1 VKRITGAMKEWG
13 RDKLE
18 ELNYNPYSNTNI
30 LERIRWERNIQRSP
44 PRDKILGYD
53 RHDPKG
59 KTGHIN
65 DINREW
71 KKLPKR
77 TRECI
82 LGKYVIATHV
92 VREDGKVYTARQVA
106 NSMEMSLD
114 RFNEIVSRGVRR
126 INSKVGL

>member
-1 VKRITGAMKEWG
+1 MKTITGAMKEWG
-13 RDKLE
+13 KDKLE
-18 ELNYNPYSNTNI
+18 ELNYNPYSETNI
-30 LERIRWERNIQRSP
+30 LERIRWETNIQRSP
-44 PRDKILGYD
+44 PRDKILCY
-53 RHDPKG
+53 DPKR
-59 KTGHIN
+59 KKGHIN

-92 VREDGKVYTARQVA
+92 VREDGKVYTAREVA
-106 NSMEMSLD
+106 HSMEMSLD